1 MISKKYNK
9 KSEFLLK
16 MGLST
21 FLISTAI
28 ASPFAYAQP
37 IKELKNVEVEVPT
50 SNSSASNKYA
60 VIAGFSNKTEVKTF
74 GDAKW
79 ETFKDDDNQPVFNI
93 SNPSKDL
100 KGKFGVIYT
109 NIGNYKGKPL
119 DLKITINDWNK
130 YNNPDKRANIT
141 YGKDSISHM
150 QSGFNWVDQTWEY
163 IDHETQQPVKV
174 SGSYMTFSD
183 LDALQY
189 IQFDKETTKK
199 IDKLYV
205 SKDTW
210 VDGQYKD
217 GVLKIGEINNK
228 ESTSNDKFAM
238 VTGLF
243 SGGKMHFKWGKD
255 NTGVDKNLDKK
266 SGTEFFSFDDKK
278 PVKTEILKPAK
289 TVSDL
294 NEKLKQE
301 NQLTTLDETVN
312 YEITHTVPNEYQE
325 FFYKSYSITDNV
337 IKDLNVGKE
346 VKIVD
351 ENDKDVSSKFE
362 NLSKDNHIE
371 FKAKIDE
378 LKKSDFYGHT
388 YKVMIPATLK
398 SDVDLS
404 KLTDKDG
411 FITFDNTANVEKDGK
426 ELPTNKVKTKIKRVK
441 TDLHKF
447 ILDKNGKDVKESK
460 FNIGEN
466 YKYKI
471 TGTVGNDKEI
481 NDFAIIDDGENVL
494 DFHSAKILDEKG
506 KDITKE
512 GILTLDKKESIIKW
526 IPKDIKSVVGKTFNL
541 EIDASIKANT
551 KLKDYIKGNEY
562 HIPNTAQFIINKK
575 TIPTD
580 KVVVKTPKVENHIK
594 KYIIKDNKLVDKEDV
609 KKGDKVSYLVEHEIG
624 NGQSINKIILSDDNE
639 DVLNLD
645 KNVKVYIKKEDFK
658 ENNPKENKID
668 AKKLKENDEKSK
680 DNSENKSLK
689 DKIVETFS
697 KEEKSSSEAPNFEK
711 DYVDIT
717 SKGHLK
723 VDEKSEKYEWS
734 TDDKKLLEQI
744 EGKKLYVEES
754 TEIKKDANYSKF
766 SKKDRITVPNIAEQQ
781 VNDKKIKS
789 NEVDIFLNKDS
800 EKVLPHTGTQNTIL
814 YTILGGV
821 IMIGSFIASSLMVK
835 YYRKK

>member
-163 IDHETQQPVKV
+163 IDHETQQPAKV

-426 ELPTNKVKTKIKRVK
+426 ELQTNK
-441 TDLHKF
+441 
-447 ILDKNGKDVKESK
+447 
-460 FNIGEN
+460 FN
-466 YKYKI
+466 
-471 TGTVGNDKEI
+471 
-481 NDFAIIDDGENVL
+481 F
-494 DFHSAKILDEKG
+494 
-506 KDITKE
+506 
-512 GILTLDKKESIIKW
+512 
-526 IPKDIKSVVGKTFNL
+526 
-541 EIDASIKANT
+541 
-551 KLKDYIKGNEY
+551 
-562 HIPNTAQFIINKK
+562 
-575 TIPTD
+575 
-580 KVVVKTPKVENHIK
+580 
-594 KYIIKDNKLVDKEDV
+594 
-609 KKGDKVSYLVEHEIG
+609 
-624 NGQSINKIILSDDNE
+624 
-639 DVLNLD
+639 
-645 KNVKVYIKKEDFK
+645 
-658 ENNPKENKID
+658 
-668 AKKLKENDEKSK
+668 
-680 DNSENKSLK
+680 
-689 DKIVETFS
+689 
-697 KEEKSSSEAPNFEK
+697 
-711 DYVDIT
+711 
-717 SKGHLK
+717 
-723 VDEKSEKYEWS
+723 
-734 TDDKKLLEQI
+734 
-744 EGKKLYVEES
+744 
-754 TEIKKDANYSKF
+754 
-766 SKKDRITVPNIAEQQ
+766 
-781 VNDKKIKS
+781 
-789 NEVDIFLNKDS
+789 
-800 EKVLPHTGTQNTIL
+800 
-814 YTILGGV
+814 
-821 IMIGSFIASSLMVK
+821 
-835 YYRKK
+835 